1 MEVHAVQQQFFQYL
15 KENMPPHL
23 SMVDELCELLSLSHD
38 SVYRRIR
45 GEKPMSFSELKH
57 ICEHY
62 HFSIDQILQLQN
74 NTVLFQAPELNSHG
88 YRDFSEYLMGILK
101 QCKYFNS
108 FRNRKMFYFCKDANL
123 WYFYL
128 FPELAAFKTFFWMKT
143 IQNHPAY
150 SNESFSLELHSFPE
164 SFQLG
169 QMIIREYNEMSSVE
183 LWNIESINSTIHQVE
198 YYRDAGLFRKSEDY
212 DGVVRALYQMLDHL
226 QLQTEK
232 GVKFMPGDSDL
243 SYRAPS
249 HFYVNELI
257 LGNNDILLELDG
269 QKVAIITYNV
279 LNYLITRDE
288 RFTEKAF
295 RNFNVLLSRATL
307 ISGTGEKER
316 NRFFNG
322 LRERVR
328 ALKTTANMQ

>member
-1 MEVHAVQQQFFQYL
+1 MEVQQLQTQFFQYV

-23 SMVDELCELLSLSHD
+23 SMVDELCDLLDLSHD

-62 HFSIDQILQLQN
+62 HFSMDQVLKLQN
-74 NTVLFQAPELNSHG
+74 STVMFEAPALNDNGHK
-88 YRDFSEYLMGILK
+88 DFSEYLRGILK

-108 FRNRKMFYFCKDANL
+108 FKERKMLYFCKDANL

-128 FPELAAFKTFFWMKT
+128 FPELAAFKTFFWVKT
-143 IQNHPAY
+143 IQNNPDY
-150 SNESFSLELHSFPE
+150 QNETFSMEKFPFRESFE
-164 SFQLG
+164 LG
-169 QMIIREYNEMSSVE
+169 QMIIKEYNEMSSVE
-183 LWNIESINSTIHQVE
+183 LWNIESINSTIHQIE
-198 YYRDAGLFRKSEDY
+198 YYRDAGLFDRKEDF
-212 DGVVRALYQMLDHL
+212 DAVVKALFRMLDHL
-226 QLQTEK
+226 QVQTEK
-232 GVKFMPGDSDL
+232 GVKFMPGDSDV
-243 SYRAPS
+243 SYRSPS
-249 HFYVNELI
+249 QFYVNELI

-269 QKVAIITYNV
+269 KRVAIITYNV

-295 RNFNVLLSRATL
+295 KNFNVILSRATL

-316 NRFFNG
+316 NKFFNG

-328 ALKTTANMQ
+328 ALKTQ

>member
-15 KENMPPHL
+15 KDNLPPHL
-23 SMVDELCELLSLSHD
+23 SMVDELCDLLSLSHD

-45 GEKPMSFSELKH
+45 GEKPMTFTELKN

-62 HFSIDQILQLQN
+62 HFSMDQVLQIKN
-74 NTVLFQAPELNSHG
+74 NSVIFQAPELNNVPS
-88 YRDFSEYLMGILK
+88 RDFTDYLRGILT
-101 QCKYFNS
+101 QCRYFNS
-108 FRNRKMFYFCKDANL
+108 FKDRKMLYFCKDANL

-128 FPELAAFKTFFWMKT
+128 YPELAAFKTFFWVKT
-143 IQNHPAY
+143 IQNLPDFN
-150 SNESFSLELHSFPE
+150 NESFSLESHAFKQSYD
-164 SFQLG
+164 LG
-169 QMIIREYNEMSSVE
+169 QLILKEYNEMQSVE
-183 LWNIESINSTIHQVE
+183 LWNIESINSTIHQIE
-198 YYRDAGLFRKSEDY
+198 YYRDAGLFKKQEDY
-212 DGVVRALYQMLDHL
+212 DAVVQALFKMLDHL
-226 QLQTEK
+226 QLQAEK
-232 GVKFMPGDSDL
+232 GVKFLPGASEL
-243 SYRAPS
+243 SYRAS
-249 HFYVNELI
+249 SQFYVNELI

-295 RNFNVLLSRATL
+295 KNFNVLLSRATL

-328 ALKTTANMQ
+328 AMRA

>member
-1 MEVHAVQQQFFQYL
+1 MEVHALQQEFFQYL

-23 SMVDELCELLSLSHD
+23 SMVDELCDLLNLSHD

-62 HFSIDQILQLQN
+62 HFSIDQVLQLQN
-74 NTVLFQAPELNSHG
+74 NSVLFQAPELNNTNHK
-88 YRDFSEYLMGILK
+88 DFPDYLNGVLK

-108 FRNRKMFYFCKDANL
+108 FKNRKMFYFCKDANL

-128 FPELAAFKTFFWMKT
+128 FPELAAFKTFFWIKT
-143 IQNHPAY
+143 IQNHPDY
-150 SNESFSLELHSFPE
+150 NNESFSLDLHSFKE

-169 QMIIREYNEMSSVE
+169 QMILKEYNEMHSVE
-183 LWNIESINSTIHQVE
+183 LWNTESINSTIHQIA
-198 YYRDAGLFRKSEDY
+198 YYRDAGLFQKHEDFES
-212 DGVVRALYQMLDHL
+212 VVRALLKMLDHL
-226 QLQTEK
+226 QLQAEK
-232 GVKFMPGDSDL
+232 GVKFVPGDSAL

-249 HFYVNELI
+249 QFYVNELI

-269 QKVAIITYNV
+269 QRIAIITYNV
-279 LNYLITRDE
+279 LNYLITKDE

-295 RNFNVLLSRATL
+295 TNFNVLLSRATL
-307 ISGTGEKER
+307 ISGTGEKDR
-316 NRFFNG
+316 NKFFNG
-322 LRERVR
+322 LRERVKT
-328 ALKTTANMQ
+328 LKA

>member
-1 MEVHAVQQQFFQYL
+1 MEGQLVQQQFFQYL
-15 KENMPPHL
+15 KDNLPPHL
-23 SMVDELCELLSLSHD
+23 SMVDELCDLLSLSHD

-45 GEKPMSFSELKH
+45 GEKPMSFSEMKE

-62 HFSIDQILQLQN
+62 HFSVDQVLQIKN
-74 NTVLFQAPELNSHG
+74 NSVLFHAPELNHNHHG
-88 YRDFSEYLMGILK
+88 DFSEYLTGVLQ

-108 FRNRKMFYFCKDANL
+108 FTNRKMLYFCKDANL

-128 FPELAAFKTFFWMKT
+128 YPALAAFKTFFWVKT
-143 IQNHPAY
+143 IQNHPDFN
-150 SNESFSLELHSFPE
+150 NEAFSLEAYHFKE
-164 SFQLG
+164 SFELG
-169 QMIIREYNEMSSVE
+169 QQILREYNEMQSIE
-183 LWNIESINSTIHQVE
+183 LWNIESINSTIHQIE
-198 YYRDAGLFRKSEDY
+198 YYRDAGLFRKREDF
-212 DGVVRALYQMLDHL
+212 DEVVVALNKMLNHL
-226 QLQTEK
+226 QLQAEK
-232 GVKFMPGDSDL
+232 GVKFVPGTTDIA
-243 SYRAPS
+243 YRAPCQ
-249 HFYVNELI
+249 FYVNELI

-295 RNFNVLLSRATL
+295 KNFNVLLSRATL

-322 LRERVR
+322 LRERVK
-328 ALKTTANMQ
+328 ALKS